1 MNATPERAA
10 VRRSPIDAWY
20 AGAGEGARVREG
32 MQLPARLKAGV
43 ANGHTVTLTDCSWR
57 RRFGVKGPGA
67 PAWLEAQGY
76 PPPASPNSWHVAG
89 GALIA
94 RLATSEFLIED
105 LANGQPGV
113 TASAAVLQSAAR
125 PPEVFPVT
133 RQDLVVELRGAA
145 VNDLLRQVCSV
156 DFAALLARPG
166 PASDSLVLTTMAGV
180 AVLALVRDRYGA
192 SELVLWADPS
202 FAPYFW
208 GTLVTVA
215 TELGGGVLIDEPTGA

>member
-1 MNATPERAA
+1 MSSTPERAA

-32 MQLPARLKAGV
+32 MHLAVRLKDGI

-76 PPPASPNSWHVAG
+76 LPPASPNSWHLVG
-89 GALIA
+89 GALVA

-113 TASAAVLQSAAR
+113 TASTAVLHSAAR
-125 PPEVFPVT
+125 PSEVFPVA
-133 RQDLVVELRGAA
+133 RQDLVVVLRGVA

-156 DFAALLARPG
+156 DFASLLAQAPR
-166 PASDSLVLTTMAGV
+166 ASGSLVLTAMAGV
-180 AVLALVRDRYGA
+180 AVVALVLDRDGTR
-192 SELVLWADPS
+192 ELVLWADPS

-208 GTLVTVA
+208 GTLLTVA
-215 TELGGGVLIDEPTGA
+215 TELGGGVLIDEPAGA